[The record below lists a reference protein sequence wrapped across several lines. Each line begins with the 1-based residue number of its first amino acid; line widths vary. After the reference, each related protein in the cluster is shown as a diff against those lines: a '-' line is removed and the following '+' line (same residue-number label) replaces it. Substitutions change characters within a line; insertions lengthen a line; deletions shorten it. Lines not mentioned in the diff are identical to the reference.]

1 MKRFLVFLGFLLPA
15 ILLGQSW
22 VLVSLQTDLY
32 APETSWVIVQDN
44 NVLEESPLYPTESYN
59 EKLVFL
65 EPGNYDFIIYDSF
78 GDGICCA
85 FGEGYFTLSNACGL
99 DTTVYDF
106 AGSEL
111 ILPFEVLPCPPP
123 IFGCSDPQ
131 AVNYNPWAN
140 VSQPCDYPP
149 QPCEEGETTV
159 IVTVTP
165 DTYASEVSWNLVTVS
180 DGEVVLSGSEYSIVG
195 LPITYDVCV

>member
-111 ILPFEVLPCPPP
+111 ILPFEVLPCPLLFLDAA
-123 IFGCSDPQ
+123 IHRQ
-131 AVNYNPWAN
+131 
-140 VSQPCDYPP
+140 
-149 QPCEEGETTV
+149 
-159 IVTVTP
+159 
-165 DTYASEVSWNLVTVS
+165 
-180 DGEVVLSGSEYSIVG
+180 
-195 LPITYDVCV
+195 